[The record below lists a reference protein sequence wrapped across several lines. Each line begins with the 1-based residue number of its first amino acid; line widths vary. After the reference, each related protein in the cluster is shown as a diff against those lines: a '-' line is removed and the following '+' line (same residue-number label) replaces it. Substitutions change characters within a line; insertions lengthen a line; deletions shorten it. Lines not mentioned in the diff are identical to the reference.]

1 MDSFKFW
8 MKVKKGKAI
17 IWYHLRYV
25 RCLWKSKTPKELRG
39 SVEEARGM
47 MGSAVDS
54 ETCLASNFPLFW
66 KEHWVSHIPS
76 EPHHLQIIPEGV
88 SLELCGVQLVS
99 ASKCYQAWTSDLK
112 QPSFFFFQIPNE
124 PFYFSNTAVH
134 CWEVVECNGW
144 KHALWSQTA
153 WVQSLPLLPI
163 CCVVLHNHVSSLGLC
178 TSSTTQGG
186 WYLSQESRA
195 NNRSALSKHAGVH

>member
-1 MDSFKFW
+1 MWFISTIFFLQPFLMRRFQIGYKITYWSNMDSFKFW

-39 SVEEARGM
+39 SIEEARGM
-47 MGSAVDS
+47 MGSAVES

-76 EPHHLQIIPEGV
+76 ESHHLQIIPEGV

-112 QPSFFFFQIPNE
+112 QPSFFFSDPEWTVLFLE
-124 PFYFSNTAVH
+124 YS
-134 CWEVVECNGW
+134 C
-144 KHALWSQTA
+144 
-153 WVQSLPLLPI
+153 PLL
-163 CCVVLHNHVSSLGLC
+163 
-178 TSSTTQGG
+178 GG
-186 WYLSQESRA
+186 GR
-195 NNRSALSKHAGVH
+195 V